1 MINIETCFLLHI
13 LFISKQVAEIR
24 HFLQETLNKYKISFL
39 VFLKMSKIYSI
50 FVVTELSQCELTL
63 KKKYIE
69 NENIFKNKN
78 MQIKNLLLR

>member
-1 MINIETCFLLHI
+1 ML
-13 LFISKQVAEIR
+13 
-24 HFLQETLNKYKISFL
+24 
-39 VFLKMSKIYSI
+39 KIYSI

-63 KKKYIE
+63 KKIYIE